1 MTPQV
6 GDIWCF
12 DNRLHYLLLEEHFRT
27 TYTAVDLTTGK
38 TYRIML
44 DYSNTKT
51 WRFVA

>member
-12 DNRLHYLLLEEHFRT
+12 RDKRNYLLMECHYHDTF
-27 TYTAVDLTTGK
+27 TALDLTTGK
-38 TYRIML
+38 TYRIKL
-44 DYSNTKT
+44 DYNNREA

>member
-12 DNRLHYLLLEEHFRT
+12 MDKLIYLLMECHHHTSF
-27 TYTAVDLTTGK
+27 TALDLTTGK
-38 TYRIML
+38 TYRIVL
-44 DYSNTKT
+44 DYSNRRA